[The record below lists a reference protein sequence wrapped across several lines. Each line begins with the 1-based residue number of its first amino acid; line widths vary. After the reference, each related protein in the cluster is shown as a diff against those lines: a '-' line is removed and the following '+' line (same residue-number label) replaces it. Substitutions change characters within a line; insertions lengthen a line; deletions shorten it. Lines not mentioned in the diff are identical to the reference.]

1 MSIVAEPDLVIIC
14 KCGNSYSL
22 HTYTVCP
29 VCFEWPSRSVPSEK
43 PYGMK
48 CTRCAGIG
56 CIRCRGTGWEGDTV
70 PSAPDPRDQRIAE
83 LTTAVEENSR
93 NSTALIDVIR
103 QRDTRIAEAEAR
115 LADYTEMAHYRW
127 KQKTPSLPYPG
138 GPLAACDVMLGDLEA
153 QLAEARKV
161 LADAKPYIGY
171 CGFCGVNSATCEHKR
186 LRSRI
191 DAAMG
196 AKQELK
202 S

>member
-1 MSIVAEPDLVIIC
+1 
-14 KCGNSYSL
+14 
-22 HTYTVCP
+22 
-29 VCFEWPSRSVPSEK
+29 
-43 PYGMK
+43 
-48 CTRCAGIG
+48 
-56 CIRCRGTGWEGDTV
+56 
-70 PSAPDPRDQRIAE
+70 
-83 LTTAVEENSR
+83 VEENSR